1 MELNDEPTI
10 KRLNVNDLNPNEE
23 LLNYKIILV
32 GDSGVGKTCILMRAV
47 NNRYTDAYQATIG
60 FEFLLLYFQVNDVKI
75 KLQIW
80 DTCGQEIYRSLIQ
93 GFFRNTT
100 ATVLVY
106 SKTNRSSFDN
116 LGMWIKDIKNN
127 TEQDM
132 PILLIGNKCDEENR
146 NIDVTKEEGEEY
158 SKQYNLKYFNETS
171 AKNGYNINEIFEEVA
186 KIVYKEYYLKRKSRQ
201 QQKIG
206 KMTLEKKED
215 KDNNDFKK
223 SKKKCC

>member
-1 MELNDEPTI
+1 MELNDELTI

-32 GDSGVGKTCILMRAV
+32 GDSGVGKTCIIMRAV
-47 NNRYTDAYQATIG
+47 NNKFTDTYQATVG
-60 FEFLLLYFQVNDVKI
+60 FEFFLMYFQVNNVKI
-75 KLQIW
+75 KLQMW

-93 GFFRNTT
+93 GFYRNTT
-100 ATVLVY
+100 ATILVY

-146 NIDVTKEEGEEY
+146 NIAVTKEEGEEY

-201 QQKIG
+201 QQIG

-215 KDNNDFKK
+215 KDNKDFKK

>member
-1 MELNDEPTI
+1 MESNNNEISI

-23 LLNYKIILV
+23 LINYKIIMV

-47 NNRYTDAYQATIG
+47 NNKFTESYQATIG
-60 FEFLLLYFQVNDVKI
+60 FEFLLMYFQVNKVKI

-93 GFFRNTT
+93 GFYRNTT
-100 ATVLVY
+100 ATILVF

-132 PILLIGNKCDEENR
+132 PIFLLGNKCDEEN
-146 NIDVTKEEGEEY
+146 NKIEITNEEAEEIT
-158 SKQYNLKYFNETS
+158 KQYNLKYFSETS
-171 AKNGYNINEIFEEVA
+171 AKTGYKINNVFEEVA
-186 KIVYKEYYLKRKSRQ
+186 KVVYKDYCLKRNPRQ
-201 QQKIG
+201 
-206 KMTLEKKED
+206 
-215 KDNNDFKK
+215 
-223 SKKKCC
+223 KCLK

>member
-10 KRLNVNDLNPNEE
+10 KRLNVNDLNPYEE

-132 PILLIGNKCDEENR
+132 PIFLIGNKCDEENR
-146 NIDVTKEEGEEY
+146 NIVVTKEEGEEY

-171 AKNGYNINEIFEEVA
+171 AKRGININEVFEEVA
-186 KIVYKEYYLKRKSRQ
+186 KVVYKDHYLKRKPRKQ
-201 QQKIG
+201 MD

-215 KDNNDFKK
+215 KDNKDFKK
-223 SKKKCC
+223 PKKKCC

>member
-1 MELNDEPTI
+1 MESNNSKISI

-23 LLNYKIILV
+23 LINYKIIMV

-47 NNRYTDAYQATIG
+47 NNKFTESYQATIG
-60 FEFLLLYFQVNDVKI
+60 FEFLLMYFQVNKVKI

-93 GFFRNTT
+93 GFYRNTT
-100 ATVLVY
+100 ATILVF
-106 SKTNRSSFDN
+106 SKTNRASFDN

-132 PILLIGNKCDEENR
+132 PIFLLGNKCDEEN
-146 NIDVTKEEGEEY
+146 NKIEITNEEAEEIT
-158 SKQYNLKYFNETS
+158 KQYNLKYFSETS
-171 AKNGYNINEIFEEVA
+171 AKTGYKINNVFEEVA
-186 KIVYKEYYLKRKSRQ
+186 KVVYKDYCLKRNPRQ
-201 QQKIG
+201 KMP
-206 KMTLEKKED
+206 KMTLEKRE
-215 KDNNDFKK
+215 DNNEIKS

>member
-1 MELNDEPTI
+1 MELNDELTI

-32 GDSGVGKTCILMRAV
+32 GDSGVGKTCIIMRAV
-47 NNRYTDAYQATIG
+47 NNKFTDTYQATVG
-60 FEFLLLYFQVNDVKI
+60 FEFFLMYFQVNNVKI
-75 KLQIW
+75 KLQMW

-93 GFFRNTT
+93 GFYRNTT
-100 ATVLVY
+100 ATILVY

-146 NIDVTKEEGEEY
+146 NIVVTKEEGEEY

-215 KDNNDFKK
+215 KDNNDLKK